1 MPSSVPAA
9 TLTRLLSRLSNG
21 PAEIA
26 GGPNAVTN
34 REHAARTRPQ
44 RSRDRPRVVRR
55 RRRALSTLASHAP
68 ARRIEIQFRSD
79 GDVDVAFF
87 LEQVRGS
94 PFEQHLLVA
103 GEPIEEAALGI
114 ATFANDI
121 VAERLVLVWKG
132 FPAGRRFVPPA
143 DALDARWVAS
153 WLGTY

>member
-1 MPSSVPAA
+1 MALRESRLGRMPSRIVNMLRERVHKALAADREWSVSDDALCLHSLA
-9 TLTRLLSRLSNG
+9 TH
-21 PAEIA
+21 P
-26 GGPNAVTN
+26 P
-34 REHAARTRPQ
+34 
-44 RSRDRPRVVRR
+44 
-55 RRRALSTLASHAP
+55 
-68 ARRIEIQFRSD
+68 RRIEIQFRPD

-103 GEPIEEAALGI
+103 GEPIDEAAVGI

-132 FPAGRRFVPPA
+132 FPAGRRFIQPA

-153 WLGTY
+153 WLGTYDRDLPSPP

>member
-1 MPSSVPAA
+1 MPSRIVNMLRERVHNALATDREWSVGDDALCLHSPA
-9 TLTRLLSRLSNG
+9 TH
-21 PAEIA
+21 P
-26 GGPNAVTN
+26 P
-34 REHAARTRPQ
+34 
-44 RSRDRPRVVRR
+44 
-55 RRRALSTLASHAP
+55 
-68 ARRIEIQFRSD
+68 RRIEIQFRSD

-153 WLGTY
+153 WLGTYDRDLPLPR